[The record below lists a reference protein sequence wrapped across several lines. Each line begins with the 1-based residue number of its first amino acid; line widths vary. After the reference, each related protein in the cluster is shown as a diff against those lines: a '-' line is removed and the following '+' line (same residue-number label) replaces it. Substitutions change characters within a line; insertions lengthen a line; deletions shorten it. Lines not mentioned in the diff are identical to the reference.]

1 MKSDPVPHF
10 PFGMKK
16 RRYVYIVFFV
26 LALLAF
32 SKGLEVIVISYLE
45 KNWPDVV
52 ETRSEQYL
60 NDASLEFNNV
70 QRVTRRVTTELA
82 QYPVIVKYLSD
93 AMTDQASLF
102 DQVSTM
108 SRKQGVGIEVY
119 NRRGDLVAWYGNSG
133 SPHRPEVLAALD
145 GRLSSYVTASQ
156 IYSELFVT
164 TPVRINGEVIGAV
177 LVRRTIEVNYP
188 LDNKFV
194 RREGL
199 ADRLSQ
205 DLGVTVE
212 FNFAQDAELRKD
224 GRYSSETLF
233 GIDSSRVG
241 VVSILRPAPS
251 AYSDQVHT
259 YFERFN
265 GLLVALLIGIT
276 FATAW
281 RRVIR
286 YWSKLG
292 RALAITS
299 LIWLTRYVLLWF
311 DIPSMYFGVGIFDP
325 SFYASKFGA
334 GLSKSIGEFTLTA
347 LALVV
352 NIMVVARYLIS
363 DLRTKSPWW
372 YPRNGAVRLVVAL
385 GATSLIFLL
394 LRGYAAVI
402 RSAVFDS
409 ILNYNDPTVVVP
421 SYQLGLMIFTLF
433 LTSFCLIVVVVAMTS
448 FILTLFSR
456 KSLENGWGQPTWII
470 IGILFVLGSILFAV
484 LQAHPLVT
492 IGYRLF
498 FGASIL
504 AFAYHLYKRATRTQ
518 PIPTLGNF
526 LIALGLAT
534 IFFYLQLDQN
544 VQQKDRHRVELFAA
558 EVLRPVD
565 SWFEFVVDE
574 ALESFA
580 TDETVDV
587 LLSDD
592 REDINRLAL
601 MRWAQSSACREGY
614 NCIFALLDTAGRD
627 ISRFTIGSHGVLA
640 SETSLPRMFS
650 DGKHIQVEEI
660 GTGINAVK
668 IYSGSIPIYS
678 SKGLLGHA
686 LVNISAGQQAL
697 FRGESPAILR
707 SASQENLES
716 FYRPITVSEFRNGVL
731 FTSNNSSLPIGL
743 RLPES
748 VHPLVSSL
756 WLNETIGDEDYE
768 TLFVRRSADGTEIVA
783 LSLPRLDVFSKL
795 LNIVKVLVYYSLI
808 TLAFVLGYLLVRWAK
823 GRRYRFTFRDKL
835 LIALLVTAILP
846 VVIIAFYGRISARER
861 LMESTTKRLRQE
873 TSTVGSNILL
883 LLQTSSEY
891 ARSDLSPYVAEQL
904 ASEVGA
910 DFNFYVGN
918 RLEISSSPELYEAGL
933 LDWRVN
939 GSAYANVIV
948 KGKRFHL
955 ETENIGL
962 YQYAVGYAPLV
973 DDNEKVVGIVSVP
986 TLYRQDEIDKEVAKQ
1001 NALIF
1006 GVYGL
1011 VLFAVLII
1019 AATFANRI
1027 AAPIHR
1033 LTQATKRVSRGDLD
1047 VSVQVQKAD
1056 GEIGELIQ
1064 SFETMTKDLKHS
1076 RENLIL
1082 YERELAWKE
1091 MAKQVAHEIK
1101 NPLTPM
1107 KLSLQ
1112 HLRQTYKDKVS
1123 NFGQVFDE
1131 VSKTIIEQIETL
1143 SHIASEFSRFARMPK
1158 RELHPCD
1165 VNAVL
1170 SESIQL
1176 FGQEGRVRFK
1186 LDMQDSLPEIM
1197 ADREELRRAF
1207 INVIRN
1213 GIQAMDESGKMDI
1226 KSEKRTNDLVV
1237 TIRDFGVGM
1246 SEDTKRKLFQ
1256 PNFSTKTEGM
1266 GLGLAI
1272 VKRTVDD
1279 LEGSISIDSITGQ
1292 GTTVTIVL
1300 PIISPS

>member
-1 MKSDPVPHF
+1 M
-10 PFGMKK
+10 
-16 RRYVYIVFFV
+16 
-26 LALLAF
+26 
-32 SKGLEVIVISYLE
+32 
-45 KNWPDVV
+45 
-52 ETRSEQYL
+52 
-60 NDASLEFNNV
+60 
-70 QRVTRRVTTELA
+70 
-82 QYPVIVKYLSD
+82 
-93 AMTDQASLF
+93 
-102 DQVSTM
+102 
-108 SRKQGVGIEVY
+108 
-119 NRRGDLVAWYGNSG
+119 
-133 SPHRPEVLAALD
+133 
-145 GRLSSYVTASQ
+145 
-156 IYSELFVT
+156 
-164 TPVRINGEVIGAV
+164 
-177 LVRRTIEVNYP
+177 
-188 LDNKFV
+188 
-194 RREGL
+194 
-199 ADRLSQ
+199 
-205 DLGVTVE
+205 
-212 FNFAQDAELRKD
+212 
-224 GRYSSETLF
+224 
-233 GIDSSRVG
+233 
-241 VVSILRPAPS
+241 
-251 AYSDQVHT
+251 
-259 YFERFN
+259 
-265 GLLVALLIGIT
+265 
-276 FATAW
+276 
-281 RRVIR
+281 
-286 YWSKLG
+286 
-292 RALAITS
+292 
-299 LIWLTRYVLLWF
+299 
-311 DIPSMYFGVGIFDP
+311 
-325 SFYASKFGA
+325 
-334 GLSKSIGEFTLTA
+334 
-347 LALVV
+347 
-352 NIMVVARYLIS
+352 
-363 DLRTKSPWW
+363 
-372 YPRNGAVRLVVAL
+372 
-385 GATSLIFLL
+385 
-394 LRGYAAVI
+394 
-402 RSAVFDS
+402 
-409 ILNYNDPTVVVP
+409 
-421 SYQLGLMIFTLF
+421 
-433 LTSFCLIVVVVAMTS
+433 
-448 FILTLFSR
+448 
-456 KSLENGWGQPTWII
+456 
-470 IGILFVLGSILFAV
+470 
-484 LQAHPLVT
+484 
-492 IGYRLF
+492 
-498 FGASIL
+498 
-504 AFAYHLYKRATRTQ
+504 
-518 PIPTLGNF
+518 
-526 LIALGLAT
+526 AT

-544 VQQKDRHRVELFAA
+544 VQEKDRHRVEVFAG

-592 REDINRLAL
+592 REEINRLAL

-614 NCIFALLDTAGRD
+614 NSIFALLDTAGRD

-660 GTGINAVK
+660 GTGINAVR
-668 IYSGSIPIYS
+668 IYSGSVPIHS
-678 SKGLLGHA
+678 STGLLGHA
-686 LVNISAGQQAL
+686 LVIISAGQQAL

-731 FTSNNSSLPIGL
+731 FTSNNSSLPIGH
-743 RLPES
+743 RLPEA
-748 VHPLVSSL
+748 VQLRFDNPLVSSL

-768 TLFVRRSADGTEIVA
+768 TLFVPRPTDGTEIVA
-783 LSLPRLDVFSKL
+783 LSLPRLDLFSKL
-795 LNIVKVLVYYSLI
+795 LNIVKVVVYYSLV
-808 TLAFVLGYLLVRWAK
+808 TLAFVVGYLLVRWAK

-846 VVIIAFYGRISARER
+846 LVIIAYYGRLSARER

-873 TSTVGSNILL
+873 TSSVGSNILQ
-883 LLQTSSEY
+883 LLQTSSES
-891 ARSDLSPYVAEQL
+891 ARSDLSPLVAEQL

-933 LDWRVN
+933 LDQRVN

-1019 AATFANRI
+1019 ATTFANRI

-1047 VSVQVQKAD
+1047 VSVGVQKAD

-1226 KSEKRTNDLVV
+1226 K
-1237 TIRDFGVGM
+1237 
-1246 SEDTKRKLFQ
+1246 
-1256 PNFSTKTEGM
+1256 TE
-1266 GLGLAI
+1266 
-1272 VKRTVDD
+1272 
-1279 LEGSISIDSITGQ
+1279 
-1292 GTTVTIVL
+1292 
-1300 PIISPS
+1300 